1 MQMSQ
6 MHYLPI
12 APVFFA
18 ILVGAFFIVL
28 ILRSVSYAY
37 ESVNAGAKIHQRCW
51 QEGPRTGGLFLRHQG

>member
-18 ILVGAFFIVL
+18 ILAKQQERHHSRVAGPI
-28 ILRSVSYAY
+28 
-37 ESVNAGAKIHQRCW
+37 NAHDAKRALHSS
-51 QEGPRTGGLFLRHQG
+51 GGMFASG